1 MLLGSGN
8 PRFLRHMRNHHK
20 IKTKAAG
27 PQSQSEMWKCGNSR
41 TVTTAQES
49 PLDGSTWPH
58 MAQVINDKSKHL
70 WKYTWTI
77 SKNQPHSL
85 NIPRTLCTLSNDS
98 ILSVILYPEV
108 CGTGVCIHSLPW
120 GCHENRGGDVALA
133 ICLESLLAASE
144 TKLSANPCQAAQGSC
159 HPLILECWKLHL
171 NTLWN
176 QPWTPHFKINTLVT
190 LRGGMRDILGW
201 ADSRHQG
208 SYRLWLWKAE
218 HLIST
223 LEAHWQPW
231 GDMTLPWLDKLG
243 EQTADTQLPAL
254 DGCEISTL
262 LHW

>member
-1 MLLGSGN
+1 
-8 PRFLRHMRNHHK
+8 
-20 IKTKAAG
+20 
-27 PQSQSEMWKCGNSR
+27 
-41 TVTTAQES
+41 
-49 PLDGSTWPH
+49 

-108 CGTGVCIHSLPW
+108 CGTGVCWHSLPW

-144 TKLSANPCQAAQGSC
+144 TKLSANPCLLTNPCQAAQGSC

-176 QPWTPHFKINTLVT
+176 QPWTPHFEINTLVT

-201 ADSRHQG
+201 ADSIG
-208 SYRLWLWKAE
+208 CERLNIWSQHLKHTGNLEVIWLYHEWVNWVSKQQTPSFQLWTVVKFQ
-218 HLIST
+218 HCYT
-223 LEAHWQPW
+223 GNLEAI
-231 GDMTLPWLDKLG
+231 WLY
-243 EQTADTQLPAL
+243 
-254 DGCEISTL
+254 
-262 LHW
+262 

>member
-1 MLLGSGN
+1 MIQFYPSYFI
-8 PRFLRHMRNHHK
+8 RK
-20 IKTKAAG
+20 Y
-27 PQSQSEMWKCGNSR
+27 
-41 TVTTAQES
+41 V
-49 PLDGSTWPH
+49 
-58 MAQVINDKSKHL
+58 AQVCA
-70 WKYTWTI
+70 Y
-77 SKNQPHSL
+77 
-85 NIPRTLCTLSNDS
+85 
-98 ILSVILYPEV
+98 
-108 CGTGVCIHSLPW
+108 IH
-120 GCHENRGGDVALA
+120 CHEVATR
-133 ICLESLLAASE
+133 IVVETLLLRYVWKACW
-144 TKLSANPCQAAQGSC
+144 LPVRPNCQAAQGSC
-159 HPLILECWKLHL
+159 HPLISECWKLHL

-208 SYRLWLWKAE
+208 SFRLWLWKAE

-231 GDMTLPWLDKLG
+231 GDMTLPWVGKLG